1 MLFVRFVFKNI
12 IGVLKIFVRF
22 VLFVFKNIIG
32 VLKYIREIRVIRV
45 QQYYSCSKAIVFFVF
60 R

>member
-22 VLFVFKNIIG
+22 VLFVFNNI
-32 VLKYIREIRVIRV
+32 IRV
-45 QQYYSCSKAIVFFVF
+45 QKQSSFSCSDDVVMMFIV
-60 R
+60 